1 MALEDAAQR
10 KRRIARRQYGGRH
23 LVEQRLELLIVI
35 LIDQR
40 DPNIRVRSQFTRTVQ
55 SGETATDYND
65 VLHRGFLS
73 DRLDQPWK
81 QGNLHG
87 TSLVANPLHVLPK
100 DDLLPSIVELGG
112 PTVRVIGDVLR
123 SLERATFLKK
133 ASESASPQGVRRFRT
148 RRPSG
153 RGCHPNQADPPNQ
166 CRHRPQL

>member
-87 TSLVANPLHVLPK
+87 TSLVANPLHVLPE
-100 DDLLPSIVELGG
+100 DDLLPSIVELWWSDC
-112 PTVRVIGDVLR
+112 PRDRRCFALPRACHLPQESERVR
-123 SLERATFLKK
+123 
-133 ASESASPQGVRRFRT
+133 
-148 RRPSG
+148 
-153 RGCHPNQADPPNQ
+153 
-166 CRHRPQL
+166 

>member
-1 MALEDAAQR
+1 MALEDAAQS

-40 DPNIRVRSQFTRTVQ
+40 DPNIRGRSQFTRTVQ

-87 TSLVANPLHVLPK
+87 TSFKTNPPPPPPKTDFLP
-100 DDLLPSIVELGG
+100 P
-112 PTVRVIGDVLR
+112 LR
-123 SLERATFLKK
+123 A
-133 ASESASPQGVRRFRT
+133 
-148 RRPSG
+148 
-153 RGCHPNQADPPNQ
+153 
-166 CRHRPQL
+166 

>member
-10 KRRIARRQYGGRH
+10 NRRIARRQYGGRQ

-87 TSLVANPLHVLPK
+87 TSLVANPLHVLPE
-100 DDLLPSIVELGG
+100 DDLLPSIVEIGD
-112 PTVRVIGDVLR
+112 PTVRAIGDVLR
-123 SLERATFLKK
+123 SLGLATFVKQ
-133 ASESASPQGVRRFRT
+133 AMESASPERVRGVPTSNPGLR
-148 RRPSG
+148 
-153 RGCHPNQADPPNQ
+153 QAAFQHHNPFYVG
-166 CRHRPQL
+166 L